1 MGVRASQTGVTLKF
15 FTADGQPHPERPEVK
30 GEFAYFFSLP
40 RPEAPNDPDPI
51 HGSPE
56 WLTDVIVVD
65 DPSKLDELP
74 PTQTSVLL
82 TSGASKLVTVQWD
95 AGGKKSPP
103 GGLRGCMTICL
114 GKDGV
119 YGTEKRYYADTVW
132 VLPYG
137 TPVDKNKVLWEAWL
151 KAWPKLED
159 QTARAAPDSS
169 QKNKK

>member
-1 MGVRASQTGVTLKF
+1 MGVRASETGVTLKF

-30 GEFAYFFSLP
+30 GEFAYFFSLS
-40 RPEAPNDPDPI
+40 RPEAPNNPDPI
-51 HGSPE
+51 YGSPE

-65 DPSKLDELP
+65 DPSKLEELP

-103 GGLRGCMTICL
+103 GGLRGCMTICI
-114 GKDGV
+114 GHDGV
-119 YGTEKRYYADTVW
+119 YGTEKRFYATEVW

-137 TPVDKNKVLWEAWL
+137 TLVKNYKNLWDEWL

-159 QTARAAPDSS
+159 QAATAPPAAS
-169 QKNKK
+169 QKKKK